1 MTNTPRNYWMMSVT
15 PSYFEVVREKNLTI
29 AGLTKAHKKR
39 VQRMEI
45 GDRLIYFI
53 SGVLVFPGIVTI
65 TDTYFVDENEL
76 FPETSDGELFPYR
89 IRTKK
94 DYLLPED
101 RRIDARLIAPRLE
114 YLRKWSPEKWP
125 LAFQGLL
132 HLVPKADFLLL
143 ETEIKRARRKKNPLH
158 PIGKLEPKGED
169 YDCEFDR
176 MASKVY

>member
-1 MTNTPRNYWMMSVT
+1 MTHTPRNYWMMSVT
-15 PSYFEVVREKNLTI
+15 ASYFEAVREKNLSI
-29 AGLTKAHKKR
+29 AGLTKSHKKR

-53 SGVLVFPGIVTI
+53 VGELVFPAIATI
-65 TDTYFVDENEL
+65 TDTYFVDERAL
-76 FPETSDGELFPYR
+76 FPETSDGEIFPYR
-89 IRTKK
+89 VKTKK

-114 YLRKWSPEKWP
+114 YLRKWPPEKWP

-143 ETEIKRARRKKNPLH
+143 ESEIRRARRKKRPLH
-158 PIGKLEPKGED
+158 PIGKFDSYGKD
-169 YDCEFDR
+169 INCEFDQ